1 MKPIMRNIH
10 MKTLFWAVFAAA
22 MFAPHFPNAASIVK
36 FSLALV
42 NKDRTADGVSAVEL
56 GRNPAAQMHADE
68 MAAHC
73 HLSHWWLDGRK
84 PYMVY
89 SQTGGKSY
97 ADENAAM
104 QWSTSC
110 SPQSM
115 ESAVQ
120 SLHYGMMH
128 DDAASDWGHRRNI
141 LNPAHRAVNFGV
153 AASCGC
159 VAFVQHFEGGSI
171 LADHLPALTM
181 SGDLSMAFSKSPNED
196 VSITAVSLHFDPEP
210 TPKTPAQISALRSYG
225 VGGGF
230 TEEEHP
236 PIANVL
242 RPLSNGAYYLN
253 FAPSDVLA
261 SSWIETESTFAVAA
275 NLGPLAQLRGV
286 YTITVFGR
294 LGKGADT
301 IKLAQLSADRAGP
314 RREPTQAP

>member
-1 MKPIMRNIH
+1 MKAS
-10 MKTLFWAVFAAA
+10 FWAAFGTA
-22 MFAPHFPNAASIVK
+22 MCAPQFPHAGSIEN

-42 NKDRTADGVSAVEL
+42 NEDRTANGAPAVAL

-73 HLSHWWLDGRK
+73 HLGHWWLDGRK

-104 QWSTSC
+104 QWSSSC
-110 SPQSM
+110 SPNSI
-115 ESAVQ
+115 EASVQ
-120 SLHYGMMH
+120 SLHYRMVN

-141 LNPAHRAVNFGV
+141 LNPAHREVNFGV

-171 LADHLPALTM
+171 WADRPPGLTM
-181 SGDLSMAFSKSPNED
+181 GGDLSMSFSKSPHED
-196 VSITAVSLHFDPEP
+196 VSITAVSMHFDPEP
-210 TPKTPAQISALRSYG
+210 TPKTPAQISALPSYG

-230 TEEEHP
+230 AEGTHP
-236 PIANVL
+236 PVANVL
-242 RPLSNGAYYLN
+242 RPLANGAYYLN
-253 FAPSDVLA
+253 SAPSDVVA
-261 SSWIETESTFAVAA
+261 SSWIETGVTFAVAA
-275 NLGPLAQLRGV
+275 NLGPLVQSRGV

-294 LGKGADT
+294 LDGGADA
-301 IKLAQLSADRAGP
+301 IKLAQLSTVRPDRP
-314 RREPTQAP
+314 SEQHQAP